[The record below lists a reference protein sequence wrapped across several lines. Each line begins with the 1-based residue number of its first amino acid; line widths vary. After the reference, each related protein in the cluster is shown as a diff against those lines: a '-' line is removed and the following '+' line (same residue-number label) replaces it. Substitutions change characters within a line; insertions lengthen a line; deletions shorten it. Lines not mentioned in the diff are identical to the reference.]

1 MIESLCILGALV
13 VIMAFALWSQHR
25 EMAKIS
31 FTATEFLQD
40 RIRKLDAERDLL
52 LTRIQAFNPNPVE
65 AKSEQPRRTA
75 VSHGLED
82 ADEPPQTVDE
92 LDKRGLK
99 ANSGGGFLDEYG
111 HLFEDVQAFDDWAK
125 FQGENRLPKD
135 ANPLDFVGGPP
146 RA

>member
-1 MIESLCILGALV
+1 MIPALCGLAAIIAILIVFVWL
-13 VIMAFALWSQHR
+13 QHR
-25 EMAKIS
+25 EAAKIAYLS
-31 FTATEFLQD
+31 TEFLQD
-40 RIRKLDAERDLL
+40 RIRKLDAERESL